1 MSTSWLHLS
10 RSGGKRPASA
20 EKLLSREEAEEIL
33 NPDIARIVARN
44 ALEKAAFADLSA
56 RDPQIWIERA
66 RACIHEGRFDTR
78 LAQLD
83 YGIFALNKFLGL
95 SARRD
100 TELTRAAAE
109 VMTEMIE
116 EWRMWKPLQQAKTI
130 ILHMEDLDE
139 LNMRDCMRLF
149 RIQGY
154 RECIDIVDT
163 RIGSARLSRESWN
176 SKVAAVVLLKAKS
189 LAALG
194 RSGEAAQACEAIYK
208 QRPLDADYCLMAGNM
223 LLGELRSYEQ
233 AVKCYQAVVD
243 ELTKTRQ
250 DAESLA
256 KARHNQALAYL
267 GEGQPEK
274 ARAVLQ
280 TCVKEAPN
288 GSPAAQ
294 DAQHILAVLSGRAR
308 PDRAG
313 AGVQFKVA

>member
-1 MSTSWLHLS
+1 MSTSWLHLG

-20 EKLLSREEAEEIL
+20 EKLLSKEEAEEIL
-33 NPDIARIVARN
+33 DPDNARMVAQKV
-44 ALEKAAFADLSA
+44 LEKAAFADMSA
-56 RDPQIWIERA
+56 RDPQIWMERA

-95 SARRD
+95 SGRRD
-100 TELTRAAAE
+100 TELACAAAE
-109 VMTEMIE
+109 VMAEMIE
-116 EWRMWKPLQQAKTI
+116 EWRMWKPIWQMQMI
-130 ILHMEDLDE
+130 IHMEDLDE
-139 LNMRDCMRLF
+139 LNLRDCTWLF

-154 RECIDIVDT
+154 RECVDIADT
-163 RIGSARLSRESWN
+163 RIGSAWVGGKSW
-176 SKVAAVVLLKAKS
+176 KVAAVVLLKAKS

-194 RSGEAAQACEAIYK
+194 RSGDASQACEAIYTR
-208 QRPLDADYCLMAGNM
+208 RPLDPSSCLMAGDM
-223 LLGELRSYEQ
+223 LLGELHSYEQ

-243 ELTKTRQ
+243 ELTKTK
-250 DAESLA
+250 DNAESLA

-267 GEGQPEK
+267 GEGQSEK

-294 DAQHILAVLSGRAR
+294 DSQHILDVLSGRAR